1 MHFELSNL
9 ITPRSN
15 LHSLV
20 EPWSHTE
27 IDNIVKNMPNDKAP
41 GPDGFNGLFLKKAW
55 PIIKEDF
62 YKLCDD
68 FFEGI
73 VDISGINRFYIT
85 LLPKT
90 TNPET
95 VNDYRP
101 ISLMNISPKL
111 ISKLVADRLQGEI
124 LSLIHK
130 NQYGFIKTRSI
141 QDCLVWG
148 FEYIHQCQQSKKETI
163 ILKLDFEKAFDT
175 VEHEAILL
183 ILEHLGFPAKWLG
196 WTSSILT
203 TGSSVVLLNGVLGKI
218 FQCKRGVK
226 QGDPLSPLLFV
237 LAADFLQILINKAA
251 SMNLLK
257 APITAIYRFSNCPV
271 CR

>member
-1 MHFELSNL
+1 MKRLGVSPGISMHFELSNL

-41 GPDGFNGLFLKKAW
+41 GPDGFNGLFLKKTW

-73 VDISGINRFYIT
+73 VDISGINRSYIT
-85 LLPKT
+85 LLPKI
-90 TNPET
+90 TNPKT
-95 VNDYRP
+95 VHDYRP

-111 ISKLVADRLQGEI
+111 ISKLVADILQGEI

-130 NQYGFIKTRSI
+130 NQHGFIKTRSI
-141 QDCLVWG
+141 QDCLAWG
-148 FEYIHQCQQSKKETI
+148 FEYIHQCQQSKRETI

-183 ILEHLGFPAKWLG
+183 
-196 WTSSILT
+196 
-203 TGSSVVLLNGVLGKI
+203 
-218 FQCKRGVK
+218 
-226 QGDPLSPLLFV
+226 
-237 LAADFLQILINKAA
+237 FLDQQ
-251 SMNLLK
+251 
-257 APITAIYRFSNCPV
+257 YF
-271 CR
+271 